1 MKQGQVIG
9 NRYEIIRHLGSGGMA
24 TVYLAYD
31 PILEREVAIKFLRI
45 GTSDMDD
52 ATRRFK
58 REAMSISEVNHPNIV
73 NIYDVGDDDD
83 GHYIVMEYIE
93 GIDLKQFIRKNHP
106 ISKETYQG
114 IMMQI
119 LAGVE
124 CAHRKGIIHRDLKP
138 QNIMIKPDGQVKIMD
153 FGIALVSTETSITQ
167 TNTIIG
173 SVHYLSPEQAR
184 GSMAS
189 YQSDIYSLGIVSFEM
204 LTGQV
209 PFDGE
214 SAVSIAIQH
223 FQESLPDI
231 NQFRSDIPQ
240 AMQNVIMKATAKEAN
255 ERYQTCE
262 QMRQDLATCLDP
274 SRANEAPFTPSLMKN
289 ETIVMAKDAIEK
301 QITDETKVTPQAKPE
316 PKETAQATKAMP
328 IGAGLASQKAE
339 AQSEAKVKAAPPKAS
354 SRSKRRW
361 PWFIG
366 GLLAILLLFGVF
378 VFGQGQSQPVPDLTN
393 MTEDQARNSLV
404 NNGFS
409 LGESHQEYS
418 DQVESGRVIRTD
430 PSSGRKVKADQPID
444 LYISQGKEPIEIPNY
459 QGQTLEQAK
468 KDAEKKGFSVSS
480 EEVYSEEVEKGKV
493 ISQNPAPGSS
503 VVASETN
510 LHLVVSLGKEP
521 LTMANLQGLNQ
532 AGVQQYAQSVGLNV
546 SFNEANSDSVAKGLV
561 VSQSIAPGANF
572 NRGANL
578 TVTLSLGPEEEPTH
592 RFRHTI
598 TIPYKG
604 KRSRGDSDSES
615 TSQRQ
620 AANDIEI
627 YIDDLNH
634 SYNEVADHFT
644 ITDDKSYTLSFETE
658 PNKTARFKVVRD
670 GKTIL
675 ENRVKPGDD

>member
-301 QITDETKVTPQAKPE
+301 QITDERKVSTEAQPE

-328 IGAGLASQKAE
+328 LGAGLASQKAE
-339 AQSEAKVKAAPPKAS
+339 AKTEPKIKAAPPKTS
-354 SRSKRRW
+354 SRPKRRW

-366 GLLAILLLFGVF
+366 GLLAILLLLGVF

-493 ISQNPAPGSS
+493 ISQNPAPGAS

-546 SFNEANSDSVAKGLV
+546 SFNEANSDSVPKGLV

-592 RFRHTI
+592 SFRHTI

-604 KRSRGDSDSES
+604 KRSRGDSDGES
-615 TSQRQ
+615 NSQRQ
-620 AANDIEI
+620 AANEIEI

-634 SYNEVADHFT
+634 SYNEVADRFT

>member
-301 QITDETKVTPQAKPE
+301 QITDERKVSTEAQPE

-328 IGAGLASQKAE
+328 IGAGLASQKTE
-339 AQSEAKVKAAPPKAS
+339 AQSEPKVKAAPPKTS
-354 SRSKRRW
+354 SRPKRRW

-366 GLLAILLLFGVF
+366 GVLAILLLLGVF

-459 QGQTLEQAK
+459 QGQTLDQAK

-592 RFRHTI
+592 SFRHTI

>member
-173 SVHYLSPEQAR
+173 SVRYLSPEQAR

-592 RFRHTI
+592 SFRHTI

>member
-1 MKQGQVIG
+1 
-9 NRYEIIRHLGSGGMA
+9 
-24 TVYLAYD
+24 
-31 PILEREVAIKFLRI
+31 
-45 GTSDMDD
+45 
-52 ATRRFK
+52 
-58 REAMSISEVNHPNIV
+58 
-73 NIYDVGDDDD
+73 
-83 GHYIVMEYIE
+83 
-93 GIDLKQFIRKNHP
+93 
-106 ISKETYQG
+106 
-114 IMMQI
+114 
-119 LAGVE
+119 
-124 CAHRKGIIHRDLKP
+124 
-138 QNIMIKPDGQVKIMD
+138 
-153 FGIALVSTETSITQ
+153 
-167 TNTIIG
+167 
-173 SVHYLSPEQAR
+173 
-184 GSMAS
+184 
-189 YQSDIYSLGIVSFEM
+189 
-204 LTGQV
+204 
-209 PFDGE
+209 
-214 SAVSIAIQH
+214 
-223 FQESLPDI
+223 
-231 NQFRSDIPQ
+231 
-240 AMQNVIMKATAKEAN
+240 
-255 ERYQTCE
+255 
-262 QMRQDLATCLDP
+262 
-274 SRANEAPFTPSLMKN
+274 
-289 ETIVMAKDAIEK
+289 MAKDAIEK

-339 AQSEAKVKAAPPKAS
+339 AQSEPKVKAAPPKAS
-354 SRSKRRW
+354 SRPKRRW

-366 GLLAILLLFGVF
+366 GLLAILLLLGVF

-561 VSQSIAPGANF
+561 VSQSIAPGTNF

-592 RFRHTI
+592 SFRHTI

>member
-1 MKQGQVIG
+1 
-9 NRYEIIRHLGSGGMA
+9 MA

-301 QITDETKVTPQAKPE
+301 QITDERKVSTEAQPE

-328 IGAGLASQKAE
+328 IGAGLASQKTE
-339 AQSEAKVKAAPPKAS
+339 AQSEPKVKAAPPKTS
-354 SRSKRRW
+354 SRPKRRW

-366 GLLAILLLFGVF
+366 GVLAILLLLGVF

-459 QGQTLEQAK
+459 QGQTLDQAK

-592 RFRHTI
+592 SFRHTI